1 MTSRLKGITNMWLFF
16 SYQVHFNTRFVM
28 KTLMTICPGTVLL
41 VFSISLW
48 IIAAWTVRV
57 CERWE
62 RERAWGRMNKWIIV
76 FPTAPFCLDA
86 VKFLMLNEDSPES
99 SPISGTAWKITHRLR
114 CANTRSTHQLFCGE
128 KKRQR
133 EREGSKG
140 RKRQKRGTFIHTLVS
155 RRPVYLNSVPPFQD
169 THALRAAAN
178 RDVHQQISQVA
189 S

>member
-1 MTSRLKGITNMWLFF
+1 MVKSRLKWITF
-16 SYQVHFNTRFVM
+16 SFQVHFNTRFVM

-76 FPTAPFCLDA
+76 FGTAPLCLDA

-99 SPISGTAWKITHRLR
+99 PPISGTAWMTTHRLR
-114 CANTRSTHQLFCGE
+114 CANTRSYTPAVLRETRE
-128 KKRQR
+128 KETEK
-133 EREGSKG
+133 EHFHSHPC
-140 RKRQKRGTFIHTLVS
+140 FWNP
-155 RRPVYLNSVPPFQD
+155 RPVYLNSFSIFPD
-169 THALRAAAN
+169 TYTLRVAAN
-178 RDVHQQISQVA
+178 RDVHQQISHVA